1 MKSRRNFLKTASLA
15 IGAGGLLPLMNYA
28 SPSHINN
35 NKGAGKALDMGMAG
49 FTFAQFSIDQTISM
63 MNRVGV
69 TNLSLKEFHLPM
81 NATQEQATEVVEKF
95 KAGGINIYAVG
106 VIYMKEKSEVD
117 RAFEYAKKVGVNLI
131 IGVPEYGLLPYT
143 EEKVKTTGMVM
154 AIHNHGPEDKRY
166 PGPKDVFDRIKNM
179 DPKMGLC
186 LDIGHATRAGANLA
200 SSIADYKSRMFDLHI
215 KDVSKAEK
223 DGKAIEL
230 GRGVIDFPA
239 LVMALRKINYQGK
252 CSIEFEKDMKDSLP
266 GIAESVGFFRGVMKS
281 A

>member
-1 MKSRRNFLKTASLA
+1 MKTRRNFLKTASLTL
-15 IGAGGLLPLMNYA
+15 GASGLIPFMNTA
-28 SPSHINN
+28 SPLSSY
-35 NKGAGKALDMGMAG
+35 NKKEVNKTLQMGMAG

-81 NATQEQATEVVEKF
+81 NATQEQATEVVGKF

-106 VIYMKEKSEVD
+106 VIYMKDKSEVD
-117 RAFEYAKKVGVNLI
+117 RAFDYAKKVGVNLI
-131 IGVPEYGLLPYT
+131 IGVPEYELLPYT
-143 EEKVKTTGMVM
+143 EEKVKATGTTM

-186 LDIGHATRAGANLA
+186 LDIGHATRAGADPA
-200 SSIADYKSRMFDLHI
+200 KAVTDYKSRMFDLHI

-230 GRGVIDFPA
+230 GRGVIDFSA
-239 LVMALRKINYQGK
+239 LVKALHKINYQGK

-266 GIAESVGFFRGVMKS
+266 GIAESVGFFRGVVKYT
-281 A
+281 